1 MRIIPWMIGQW
12 LVAIGQF
19 IPPWIGLRMELSLCR
34 AGAIIRT
41 DRWVRRAADGRTNRD
56 D

>member
-19 IPPWIGLRMELSLCR
+19 IPLRMELSLCR